1 MRENNRKNNNTDLIV
16 GTATKAC
23 LTNGVWGETNV
34 LDCLPVEYQNYLN
47 EVLLV
52 FQYCLL
58 HFCNQHP

>member
-34 LDCLPVEYQNYLN
+34 LDCLPVEYQNYLI
-47 EVLLV
+47 EVLPV
-52 FQYCLL
+52 FD
-58 HFCNQHP
+58 